1 MNCILCVRASHWSKY
16 ISAIKGTNKTMANKN
31 KILLIDDDVDV
42 QDVIVSFF
50 KTKNFD
56 VVVYSEAM
64 KAFEDLTHD
73 RVKCDVII
81 CDLMLPTI
89 TGLELTER
97 LKAIGIDTPIILITA
112 NKKVE
117 IAVEAIAAGAYDFVV
132 KPLHLPQLL
141 VSIERAIYLS
151 HLKQQNSTLRDVVQ
165 LHTGPINMEGVIG
178 KSPGIKK
185 VMELARRVAQSSA
198 NILITG
204 ESGVGKE
211 VVAKAVHNMGPRKK
225 QPFIVINCSAIPE
238 NLLESELFGHAK
250 GSFTGALDKRIGLF
264 EEADGGT
271 LFLDEIGDLSLPLQ
285 AKLLRVLQEKKIK
298 RIGENIFRAVNVR
311 ILSATHKNLRQEIID
326 KNFREDLY
334 FRLNVIPICIPPLR
348 ERKEDI
354 LPLVEYFL
362 KKFLALSGHS
372 TKTFS
377 KEALEYFFTNS
388 WQGNVRELEN
398 AVERALVLSGT
409 DIIQLEDVTVF
420 KDELIKSTENNE
432 SDIAFETNGKLLT
445 VEELINKYVQ
455 YVLKLNNGV
464 KDKTAKD
471 LQIDRKTL
479 YRRLREIDSR
489 LN

>member
-1 MNCILCVRASHWSKY
+1 M
-16 ISAIKGTNKTMANKN
+16 AIKN
-31 KILLIDDDVDV
+31 KILLIDDDIDV
-42 QDVIVSFF
+42 QDFIVSFF

-56 VVVYSEAM
+56 VVVYGEAM
-64 KAFEDLTHD
+64 TAFEDLTHD
-73 RVKCDVII
+73 RVQCDVII

-89 TGLELTER
+89 TGLELTEK
-97 LKAIGIDTPIILITA
+97 LKTIGIETPIILITA

-117 IAVEAIAAGAYDFVV
+117 VAVEAIAAGAYDFVV

-151 HLKQQNSTLRDVVQ
+151 NLKQQNSTLRDVVQ
-165 LHTGPINMEGVIG
+165 LHIGPINMEGVIG

-250 GSFTGALDKRIGLF
+250 GSFTGAMDKRIGLF

-271 LFLDEIGDLSLPLQ
+271 LFLDEIGDLGLPLQ

-298 RIGENIFRAVNVR
+298 RIGENIFRNVNVR
-311 ILSATHKNLRQEIID
+311 ILSATHKNLRQEILD

-348 ERKEDI
+348 DRKEDI

-362 KKFLALSGHS
+362 KKFLAVNGQSS
-372 TKTFS
+372 KTFS
-377 KEALEYFFTNS
+377 KEALEYFLTNV

-398 AVERALVLSGT
+398 AVERALVLSSTEVIG
-409 DIIQLEDVTVF
+409 LEDVIVF
-420 KDELIKSTENNE
+420 KDEQIKSIDTDEFQL
-432 SDIAFETNGKLLT
+432 AFENNGKLLT
-445 VEELINKYVQ
+445 VEELVNKYVQ

-479 YRRLREIDSR
+479 YRRLREIDTISPI

>member
-1 MNCILCVRASHWSKY
+1 
-16 ISAIKGTNKTMANKN
+16 MANKN